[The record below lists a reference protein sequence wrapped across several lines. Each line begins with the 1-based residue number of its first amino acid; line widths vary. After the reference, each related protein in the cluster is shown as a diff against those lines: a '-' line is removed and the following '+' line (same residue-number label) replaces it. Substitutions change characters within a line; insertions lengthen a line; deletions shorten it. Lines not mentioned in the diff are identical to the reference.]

1 MVIFA
6 WRLIKNS
13 ASNQTMLEKNKIV
26 HIALLLIGTHVIV
39 IMVHIAIYK
48 MDWIV
53 PQKMELITKTYPI
66 VYRMIIEVAIA
77 IKDSF
82 ADQIIF

>member
-1 MVIFA
+1 
-6 WRLIKNS
+6 
-13 ASNQTMLEKNKIV
+13 MLEKNKIV
-26 HIALLLIGTHVIV
+26 HIALLLIGTPVIV
-39 IMVHIAIYK
+39 IMAQIAIYK

-53 PQKMELITKTYPI
+53 PQKMELIIKTYPI

-82 ADQIIF
+82 ADHIIF